1 MSKQDD
7 KYLDNVEDNNL
18 GGETEQTP
26 SATVDRSNSRTPRRL
41 LRKRL

>member
-18 GGETEQTP
+18 EGTDEQKQP
-26 SATVDRSNSRTPRRL
+26 IVSRT
-41 LRKRL
+41 